1 MIYLYLVIVHSRLN
15 QDNSYILEGSV
26 SYLPEHNEEIELSI
40 EFPVVMMVGSSIWTS
55 HVTRYLKYLGNPDKC
70 QELQLF

>member
-1 MIYLYLVIVHSRLN
+1 MRVTVES
-15 QDNSYILEGSV
+15 DNSYYLFEDSV
-26 SYLPEHNEEIELSI
+26 SHLPEHNEEIELSI